1 MGERMAHMTQV
12 IADKINPPAAV
23 PRLSR
28 ERLLTQLR
36 ASLENCNSTI
46 IQGRAGTGKTL
57 LAADFARLSGRR
69 VAWYKLD
76 APDSELSSFFR
87 YLCASVATARRGFG
101 AHSLSALRE
110 QAGAADVPMLVESF
124 VYELLEADEPLL
136 VVVDDWHLIYDADW
150 VVQFFGRLLPLLPPE
165 VHFVL
170 IGRSLPPTPLWR
182 MRSKQTLCVLDE
194 SSLAFTL
201 TEARRLFGSYGLAP
215 ERAEESL
222 LRTRGR
228 ANLLDTEARALADS
242 GRASGRLAP
251 ARELNPRRTLR
262 LVKGFSKSNL
272 GTA

>member
-1 MGERMAHMTQV
+1 MTQV
-12 IADKINPPAAV
+12 IADKITPPAEA

-28 ERLLTQLR
+28 DRLLAQLR

-57 LAADFARLSGRR
+57 LAADFARECGRR

-87 YLCASVATARRGFG
+87 YLCAAVGAVRPGFG
-101 AHSLSALRE
+101 KRVLAALGE
-110 QAGAADVPMLVESF
+110 QAGATQAGAADVSPLVATLI
-124 VYELLEADEPLL
+124 YELLESDEPLL
-136 VVVDDWHLIYDADW
+136 VVIDDWHLIYDAGW
-150 VVQFFGRLLPLLPPE
+150 VVPFFGKLLPLLPPE

-194 SSLAFTL
+194 EALAFTL
-201 TEARRLFGSYGLAP
+201 AEARRLFGTYGLSP

-228 ANLLDTEARALADS
+228 ASLLDAEARALSAGDARAAERQGG
-242 GRASGRLAP
+242 GREAQS
-251 ARELNPRRTLR
+251 RRTLR
-262 LVKGFSKSNL
+262 LVKGFRKSNL